1 MNDAPKLL
9 VEWSSPWEEFV
20 TAIRPALAKSPK
32 RLAGE
37 ARAGLFPYRGMLASW
52 VCEVLLIIAAIVL
65 PAKLAMMRPYSPPQ
79 LPKYDVI
86 YYSGDE
92 LPRTEDLGGA
102 ESGNSGRAGGKEAHH
117 RSQTIRVARGN
128 SLREKIVDAP
138 KLNLPRSD
146 SEVANLLAYK
156 PIPGP
161 APSEGLRSSMRAPSL
176 GVTAIAPAPQ
186 VQRDA
191 FQSAPS
197 IVAGIIPP
205 TPPALQRDLSSMRAP
220 GNNPVEIVPPPVSAP
235 EQLTNSNPKLTLPA
249 PSVIA
254 PPPQIT
260 REVARSGPGF
270 GPELRNQ
277 IVPPPVQVGNTTGEH
292 RAISGLGNSSV
303 VPPPVQVGGVVG
315 RQATAIGLGGT
326 ANVVPPPVQIGGV
339 PGRQATGI
347 SLEGNPNVVPPPVQ
361 VSGSSRRGTSGLGDD
376 ANVAPPPV
384 TISGG
389 ASGGQGRGNHGAGR
403 GGPLDIGDVA
413 VAPSKGGGGSAAG
426 NGVIVSS
433 QPGSKPG
440 MPGNGSPGSLAMS
453 PSGGSQPGIGGSGGG
468 TGIGRGNGPG
478 SGFSGEGP
486 GAGKT
491 GAGKGSDTLAKGG
504 ISPYP
509 GPGGAGTASTGKPA
523 VPGVSVHGG
532 SNNII
537 TLPSFGSD
545 GSQPGDPVRASSVKD
560 RRTPG
565 VTVVAT
571 ARSGGAFNFYG
582 SALKGMVYTTY
593 LDTKLGRAALEFAD
607 GSSGAYAGDL
617 TAPEPMRTDLPD
629 NLQPTRL
636 IIAFILDRSGQIKD
650 PKVLEGGTADCTP
663 KVLASLSNWKFRPV
677 LRGDQ
682 PVEVNA
688 ILGFSIDTR

>member
-20 TAIRPALAKSPK
+20 TAVRPALAKSPK

-37 ARAGLFPYRGMLASW
+37 ANTGLFPYRGILASW
-52 VCEVLLIIAAIVL
+52 VCEVLLLIAAIVI
-65 PAKLAMMRPYSPPQ
+65 PAKLAMIRPYAPPP

-102 ESGNSGRAGGKEAHH
+102 QSGNSGRAGGKEAHH

-128 SLREKIVDAP
+128 SVREKIVDAP
-138 KLNLPRSD
+138 RLNLPRAD

-161 APSEGLRSSMRAPSL
+161 APTEGLRSSLRAPNL
-176 GVTAIAPAPQ
+176 GETAIAPIPQ
-186 VQRDA
+186 ARRDT
-191 FQSAPS
+191 FQPAPS
-197 IVAGIIPP
+197 LVPGIVPP
-205 TPPALQRDLSSMRAP
+205 TPPALRGDLSSMRLP
-220 GNNPVEIVPPPVSAP
+220 GNNPVQIVPPPVSAP
-235 EQLTNSNPKLTLPA
+235 EQVTNLNPKLTLPP

-277 IVPPPVQVGNTTGEH
+277 IVPPPVQVGSATGNR
-292 RAISGLGNSSV
+292 RAVGGIGDASV
-303 VPPPVQVGGVVG
+303 VPPPVQVGGSV
-315 RQATAIGLGGT
+315 R
-326 ANVVPPPVQIGGV
+326 
-339 PGRQATGI
+339 RQATGI
-347 SLEGNPNVVPPPVQ
+347 ELGGNPNVIAPPVQ
-361 VSGSSRRGTSGLGDD
+361 VTGLARQGMPGLDGSAT
-376 ANVAPPPV
+376 VIPPPV
-384 TISGG
+384 TVSGG
-389 ASGGQGRGNHGAGR
+389 IGGQGQGNRGAGR
-403 GGPLDIGDVA
+403 GGPLDVGEMA
-413 VAPSKGGGGSAAG
+413 VAPSNGGGGSASG
-426 NGVIVSS
+426 SGVIVSS
-433 QPGSKPG
+433 QPGSKAG
-440 MPGNGSPGSLAMS
+440 VPGNGSPGSLAMS
-453 PSGGSQPGIGGSGGG
+453 PTGGAQPGIGGSGGG
-468 TGIGRGNGPG
+468 TGIGRGTGPG
-478 SGFSGEGP
+478 SGFGGEGP

-509 GPGGAGTASTGKPA
+509 GPGGAGSGTTGKPA
-523 VPGVSVHGG
+523 VPGVSVRGG
-532 SNNII
+532 SSNII

-545 GSQPGDPVRASSVKD
+545 GNQPSDPTHSSSLKD
-560 RRTPG
+560 RHGSGITI
-565 VTVVAT
+565 VAT

-607 GSSGAYAGDL
+607 STSGSGAYAGDL

-629 NLQPTRL
+629 NLQPSRL
-636 IIAFILDRSGQIKD
+636 IIAFVLDRSGQIKD
-650 PKVLEGGTADCTP
+650 PKVLEGGTAECTP
-663 KVLASLSNWKFRPV
+663 KVLASLASWKFRPV

>member
-20 TAIRPALAKSPK
+20 TAIGPALSKSPK

-52 VCEVLLIIAAIVL
+52 VCEILLLIAAIVI
-65 PAKLAMMRPYSPPQ
+65 PTRLAMMRPYAPPPM
-79 LPKYDVI
+79 PKYDVI

-102 ESGNSGRAGGKEAHH
+102 QTGNSGRGGGKEAHH

-138 KLNLPRSD
+138 RVNLPRSD

-161 APSEGLRSSMRAPSL
+161 APAEGLRSSMRAPSL
-176 GVTAIAPAPQ
+176 GETAIAPTPQ
-186 VQRDA
+186 VKRDA
-191 FQSAPS
+191 FQPAPS
-197 IVAGIIPP
+197 LVAGIVPP
-205 TPPALQRDLSSMRAP
+205 TPPALQRDLSSMRVP
-220 GNNPVEIVPPPVSAP
+220 GNNPVQIVPPPVSAP

-249 PSVIA
+249 PTVIA
-254 PPPQIT
+254 PPPQVG

-270 GPELRNQ
+270 GPEIHNQ
-277 IVPPPVQVGNTTGEH
+277 IVPPPVQVGSATGD
-292 RAISGLGNSSV
+292 RRSFGGIGNASV
-303 VPPPVQVGGVVG
+303 VPPPVQVGGIV
-315 RQATAIGLGGT
+315 RRNATG
-326 ANVVPPPVQIGGV
+326 VEIGG
-339 PGRQATGI
+339 A
-347 SLEGNPNVVPPPVQ
+347 PNVVAPPVQ
-361 VSGSSRRGTSGLGDD
+361 VSGSSRQGVPGLDGG
-376 ANVAPPPV
+376 ASVVPPPV
-384 TISGG
+384 TISGATG
-389 ASGGQGRGNHGAGR
+389 AGGQGRGTRGAGR
-403 GGPLDIGDVA
+403 GGPLDVGELA
-413 VAPSKGGGGSAAG
+413 VAPSNGGGGSTAG
-426 NGVIVSS
+426 TGVIVSS

-440 MPGNGSPGSLAMS
+440 VPGNGSPGGIAMS
-453 PSGGSQPGIGGSGGG
+453 PAGGSQPGLGGSGGG
-468 TGIGRGNGPG
+468 TGIGRGTGPG

-486 GAGKT
+486 GAAKSGE
-491 GAGKGSDTLAKGG
+491 GKGSDTLAKGG

-509 GPGGAGTASTGKPA
+509 GPGGAGSATTGKPA
-523 VPGVSVHGG
+523 VPGVSVRGG
-532 SNNII
+532 SSNII

-545 GSQPGDPVRASSVKD
+545 ANQPGDPAHASSIKD
-560 RRTPG
+560 RHGPG
-565 VTVVAT
+565 ITVVAT

-607 GSSGAYAGDL
+607 GSSGAFAGDL
-617 TAPEPMRTDLPD
+617 TAPEPMRMDLPD
-629 NLQPTRL
+629 NLRPSRL
-636 IIAFILDRSGQIKD
+636 IIAFVLDRSGQIKD
-650 PKVLEGGTADCTP
+650 PKVLEGGNADCTP
-663 KVLASLSNWKFRPV
+663 KVLASLSSWKFRPV

-682 PVEVNA
+682 PIEVNA